1 MGWQLGNTPVVSG
14 DKGIECDEFS
24 FYISN
29 YPRSEIEE
37 QGDVRIM
44 DIRGVILT
52 AHYINMGSP
61 LSSSSLYLSVGAPR
75 QRIHITTSTR
85 HPAVSIVMK
94 IGTGTLYIFLY

>member
-1 MGWQLGNTPVVSG
+1 MTRGLSVMNSLFT
-14 DKGIECDEFS
+14 F
-24 FYISN
+24 SN
-29 YPRSEIEE
+29 YARSEIEE
-37 QGDVRIM
+37 QGDVRVM

-85 HPAVSIVMK
+85 HPTVCIVMK
-94 IGTGTLYIFLY
+94 IGIS

>member
-1 MGWQLGNTPVVSG
+1 MTRGLSVMNSLFT
-14 DKGIECDEFS
+14 F
-24 FYISN
+24 SN

-52 AHYINMGSP
+52 AHYINMGSL
-61 LSSSSLYLSVGAPR
+61 LSSSSLYLSVGGPR

-94 IGTGTLYIFLY
+94 IGTGTLYIILY

>member
-1 MGWQLGNTPVVSG
+1 MTRGLSVMNSLFT
-14 DKGIECDEFS
+14 F
-24 FYISN
+24 SN
-29 YPRSEIEE
+29 YARSEIEE
-37 QGDVRIM
+37 QGDVRVM

-85 HPAVSIVMK
+85 TPTVSIVMK
-94 IGTGTLYIFLY
+94 MRKY